1 VSDNVDEIN
10 DLTFKESR
18 LVHTS
23 LTIVIVTLMFSAL
36 PEWSTFFFYMNVVVA
51 AGAISVSV
59 ISWKRTELKKRY
71 FSVLSYALLFSLSFI
86 GAQPILRVAW
96 GEGNSL
102 WFYLGAIWVITFFV
116 TTYMRENI
124 FQAFSNTFESRFS
137 ISFHI
142 VVLLLILATPI
153 VIVLANMNNL
163 YSQNTQFYLF
173 GALLYICS
181 ILLLIMLPAFLKHPK
196 EIMKEEAEK
205 TSRKLI

>member
-1 VSDNVDEIN
+1 MDEIN

-36 PEWSTFFFYMNVVVA
+36 PEWSTFFFYMNAIVA

-59 ISWKRTELKKRY
+59 FSWKRTELKKRY
-71 FSVLSYALLFSLSFI
+71 FSVLSYALLFTMSFM

-102 WFYLGAIWVITFFV
+102 WIYLGAIWVIAFIV
-116 TTYMRENI
+116 TTFLKESI
-124 FQAFSNTFESRFS
+124 FQAFSNTFENRFS

-142 VVLLLILATPI
+142 GVLLLILAAP
-153 VIVLANMNNL
+153 VLIILTNTDDL
-163 YSQNTQFYLF
+163 YSQNTQFYMF
-173 GALLYICS
+173 GAFLYICS
-181 ILLLIMLPAFLKHPK
+181 MLLLIMLPAFLKHPK
-196 EIMKEEAEK
+196 DILKEEAEK
-205 TSRKLI
+205 TTRKYS